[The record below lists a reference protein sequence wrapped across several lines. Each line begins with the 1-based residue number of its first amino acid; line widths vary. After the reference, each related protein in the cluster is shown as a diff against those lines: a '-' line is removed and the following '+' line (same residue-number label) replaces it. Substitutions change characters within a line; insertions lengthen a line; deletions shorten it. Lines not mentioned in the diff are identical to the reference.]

1 MKIQIFLI
9 ALFLM
14 PILTYS
20 QQNDEKSNV
29 LKKEASVKTVKRAD
43 LNDDQKQSAS
53 CKQMIKPCSEAERIS
68 NGIPDDFPRCL
79 NTGNKRQ
86 DEDNYYKAQEV
97 WINNNPERFKK
108 IKNTS
113 L

>member
-20 QQNDEKSNV
+20 QQNEEKSNV
-29 LKKEASVKTVKRAD
+29 LKKETSVKTVKRAD
-43 LNDDQKQSAS
+43 LNQLQNQNTNPS
-53 CKQMIKPCSEAERIS
+53 QMIKPCSEAERIS

-97 WINNNPERFKK
+97 WIKNNPERFKK